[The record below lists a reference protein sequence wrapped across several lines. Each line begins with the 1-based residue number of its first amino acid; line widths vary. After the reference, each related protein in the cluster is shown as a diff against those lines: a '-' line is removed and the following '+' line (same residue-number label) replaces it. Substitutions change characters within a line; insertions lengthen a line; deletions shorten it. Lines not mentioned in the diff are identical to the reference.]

1 MPKLISLISANK
13 FTLVV
18 EPAENELELAKAA
31 QEAGADALQ
40 LMVKNNLAIELPHL
54 AEIVKNAKIPVGLVL
69 GKDVSLEDEDMR
81 QIIKQGFDFVSV
93 GVQHLSPVVL
103 GNKKLSRIL
112 ALDSRFSFD
121 EVIELSKTSFEVI
134 DAAIIPVSLKGKDL
148 AVGDLQN
155 YISIIISTGLPVI
168 IPTQCKVRVSEVPI
182 LADAGAKGIILTQ
195 TIIGKTCESI
205 KEAVSEFR
213 LAIDELN

>member
-1 MPKLISLISANK
+1 MPKLISLISTKK

-18 EPAENELELAKAA
+18 EPAENDLDLAKAA

-40 LMVKNNLAIELPHL
+40 LMVSSNLAVEMPYLIQ
-54 AEIVKNAKIPVGLVL
+54 IVKELKIPVGLVL
-69 GKDVSLEDEDMR
+69 GKDVALEDEDMR
-81 QIIKQGFDFVSV
+81 QIIKQGFDFVNV

-148 AVGDLQN
+148 DVGDLQN

-195 TIIGKTCESI
+195 TILGKNSEST
-205 KEAVSEFR
+205 KKAVAEFR
-213 LAIDELN
+213 MAIDELT